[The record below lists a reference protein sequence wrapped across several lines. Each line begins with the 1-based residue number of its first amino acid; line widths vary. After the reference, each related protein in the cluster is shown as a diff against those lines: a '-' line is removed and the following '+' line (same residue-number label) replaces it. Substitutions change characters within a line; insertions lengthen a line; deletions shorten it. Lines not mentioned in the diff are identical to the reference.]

1 MQPLWT
7 FGRLDATETLAREGL
22 ATQQARSA
30 LTGENVAFD
39 ATRAY
44 WALAA
49 AAAGEAIA
57 RNMRRDFDKLQR
69 EVEKRV
75 ADESSGVS
83 DADLFEVRTSSYSID
98 RLYLDAL
105 EAPAHR
111 RGRPARGPEPARGG
125 ASPRSCTNRRRSSR
139 STRAAPRRWSPGRS
153 RRTRRCGRMTAATR
167 VLAAK
172 VELQRASRNP
182 VLFLAAG
189 AGYANAGNRD
199 EQDNP
204 WASEEFNY
212 ASDRR
217 RDRSRLG
224 HEPAPAGTI
233 DVSAAEAE
241 RRSLSEKLEGARAL
255 GGRGRGPPGVARG
268 RRGTA
273 SFSTRSAPRS
283 RPPRAGCASRSTT
296 GRRASAR

>member
-22 ATQQARSA
+22 ATQKARSA

-39 ATRAY
+39 ASRAY

-57 RNMRRDFDKLQR
+57 RNMRRDFDQLQG

-125 ASPRSCTNRRRSSR
+125 GTGARARTAAGRRDRR
-139 STRAAPRRWSPGRS
+139 GRHRGRWSPGRS
-153 RRTRRCGRMTAATR
+153 RRIRRCG
-167 VLAAK
+167 
-172 VELQRASRNP
+172 P
-182 VLFLAAG
+182 
-189 AGYANAGNRD
+189 
-199 EQDNP
+199 
-204 WASEEFNY
+204 
-212 ASDRR
+212 
-217 RDRSRLG
+217 
-224 HEPAPAGTI
+224 
-233 DVSAAEAE
+233 
-241 RRSLSEKLEGARAL
+241 
-255 GGRGRGPPGVARG
+255 
-268 RRGTA
+268 
-273 SFSTRSAPRS
+273 
-283 RPPRAGCASRSTT
+283 
-296 GRRASAR
+296 